1 MAKQSDT
8 VQADDKWKKFS
19 EAQAEQANDDSET
32 PKPEQPAQAPQAEG
46 HESSGDDVFAEGEA
60 APQDQVNADA
70 DTDTSTVTVE
80 TEGLSSLENK
90 IKALEMKLAAAQD
103 QVVRGQA
110 EMENTRRRAER
121 DVSNAHRY
129 GNDKLVNAL
138 LPVVDSLT
146 RGLEGLDST
155 DETMKPVAEGLTL
168 TAEMLEKVLIQF
180 GLEVVA
186 PAAGDS
192 FNPECHEAMSM
203 IPKPGAEKN
212 TIVEVLQKGYLLNGR
227 VVRAAMVIVAQ

>member
-19 EAQAEQANDDSET
+19 EAQAEQTNDDSGT
-32 PKPEQPAQAPQAEG
+32 SKPEQPAQAPRAEG
-46 HESSGDDVFAEGEA
+46 HESSSDDVFAEGET
-60 APQDQVNADA
+60 APQDQANADA
-70 DTDTSTVTVE
+70 EIPSAAGE
-80 TEGLSSLENK
+80 TEALASLENK
-90 IKALEMKLAAAQD
+90 IKSLEMKLAAAED

-138 LPVVDSLT
+138 LPVVDSLA
-146 RGLEGLDST
+146 RGLEGVDSN
-155 DETMKPVAEGLTL
+155 DEKMKPVAEGLTL

>member
-19 EAQAEQANDDSET
+19 EAQAEQTNDDSET
-32 PKPEQPAQAPQAEG
+32 PKPEQPAQAPRAED
-46 HESSGDDVFAEGEA
+46 HESNSDDVFAEGEA
-60 APQDQVNADA
+60 APQDQANADA
-70 DTDTSTVTVE
+70 ETPRVAGE
-80 TEGLSSLENK
+80 TEALSSLENK
-90 IKALEMKLAAAQD
+90 IKALEMKLAAAED

-138 LPVVDSLT
+138 LPVVDSLA
-146 RGLEGLDST
+146 RGLEGVDSS
-155 DETMKPVAEGLTL
+155 DEKMKPVAEGLTL

-212 TIVEVLQKGYLLNGR
+212 TVVEVLQKGYLLNGR